1 MKIIHLIKKDLLL
14 AGMYFVFAIM
24 ILLAVPI
31 FLSNQTVHM
40 SSVYILFIS
49 VSFACYFLFNNIFL
63 MEDKYKGNL
72 YLLAVPYKKS
82 MIVAVK
88 YILGLLLTILEMF
101 LYFLLS
107 KITLKNIVFVREDL
121 TLSSLSVTFLAMS
134 VVLSIFFP
142 LYFRFSYTKIKMALL
157 VVMIML
163 PTWGL
168 VALFSIIGKNLIA
181 EAIVMDTGISV
192 LLIVLGLAVLILS
205 AGLSVK
211 FLEQREF

>member
-1 MKIIHLIKKDLLL
+1 
-14 AGMYFVFAIM
+14 
-24 ILLAVPI
+24 
-31 FLSNQTVHM
+31 
-40 SSVYILFIS
+40 
-49 VSFACYFLFNNIFL
+49 
-63 MEDKYKGNL
+63 
-72 YLLAVPYKKS
+72 

-88 YILGLLLTILEMF
+88 YILGLLITILEMI

-107 KITLKNIVFVREDL
+107 KITLKNIVLVREDL

-181 EAIVMDTGISV
+181 EAIVMNTGISV
-192 LLIVLGLAVLILS
+192 LLIVSGLAVMILS